1 MSNRTAEL
9 DLPPRQLELY
19 HALAGKGEVKVET
32 LYALLFGRPGDMP
45 VREMQQHLGSP
56 ITRLNRRL
64 KAAKLVVRPGRLKY
78 AYELVKI

>member
-1 MSNRTAEL
+1 
-9 DLPPRQLELY
+9 
-19 HALAGKGEVKVET
+19 
-32 LYALLFGRPGDMP
+32 
-45 VREMQQHLGSP
+45 MQQHLGSP